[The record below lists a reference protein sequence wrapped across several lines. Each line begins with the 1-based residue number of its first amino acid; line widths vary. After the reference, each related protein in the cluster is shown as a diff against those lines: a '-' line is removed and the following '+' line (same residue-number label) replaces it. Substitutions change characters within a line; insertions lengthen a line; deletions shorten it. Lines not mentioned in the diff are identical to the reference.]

1 MIPSTSPS
9 ITVRKELQE
18 YSRLCERLLSS
29 TTLISHT
36 PLSTEEQEILQYYQE
51 ELKVRLLNT

>member
-9 ITVRKELQE
+9 IAVRKELQE
-18 YSRLCERLLSS
+18 YSRSCERLLSS
-29 TTLISHT
+29 MTLISHT

-51 ELKVRLLNT
+51 ELKARLLNT